1 MARKFQVCL
10 WFTCISSTMFPLSSA
25 SCISSMSRTQPNG
38 ESVKGHETNNL
49 GGEAHWV
56 SKFILQHCSLTRG
69 KTPLEG
75 KEISWLHGGQGSEG
89 SLGAVVSEE

>member
-69 KTPLEG
+69 KALWKVRKSVGYMEG
-75 KEISWLHGGQGSEG
+75 KGLKGVWER
-89 SLGAVVSEE
+89 